1 MAILASLPL
10 ALHSVLTD
18 GDIGARND
26 DKVKKV
32 LKPELEIN
40 ENDLL
45 MRDIPSP
52 VKTTDKYLSATMQ
65 IKMGNER
72 SMINIMGLALYTVFH
87 EMDMSDTLFT
97 LIVWQ

>member
-10 ALHSVLTD
+10 ALHSFVTD

-40 ENDLL
+40 ENDLF
-45 MRDIPSP
+45 MRDIPAP
-52 VKTTDKYLSATMQ
+52 VKTTDKDLSDTMQ

-72 SMINIMGLALYTVFH
+72 SMINIMRLALYTVFH
-87 EMDMSDTLFT
+87 DLDMSDTLFT
-97 LIVWQ
+97 LMVWQ

>member
-1 MAILASLPL
+1 M
-10 ALHSVLTD
+10 
-18 GDIGARND
+18 
-26 DKVKKV
+26 
-32 LKPELEIN
+32 LKPELKIN

-45 MRDIPSP
+45 MHDIPAP
-52 VKTTDKYLSATMQ
+52 VKTTDKDLSATMQ

-97 LIVWQ
+97 LMV

>member
-1 MAILASLPL
+1 VAILASLPL
-10 ALHSVLTD
+10 ALHSFVTD
-18 GDIGARND
+18 RDIGARND

-40 ENDLL
+40 EKDLF
-45 MRDIPSP
+45 MRDTPSP
-52 VKTTDKYLSATMQ
+52 VKTTDKDLSATMQ

-87 EMDMSDTLFT
+87 EMDMSDTLFP
-97 LIVWQ
+97 LMV